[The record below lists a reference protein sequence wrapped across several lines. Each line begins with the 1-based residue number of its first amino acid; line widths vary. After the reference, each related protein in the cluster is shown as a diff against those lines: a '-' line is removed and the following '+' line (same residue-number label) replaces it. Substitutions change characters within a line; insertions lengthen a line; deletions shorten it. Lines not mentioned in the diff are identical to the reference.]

1 MTVAAKIREEIARIE
16 GEMDALKAKLKHNL
30 RDPAVV
36 SECNDK
42 LRQLH
47 TRLGVL
53 QKNLQRATL
62 AGP

>member
-1 MTVAAKIREEIARIE
+1 
-16 GEMDALKAKLKHNL
+16 MDQLKAMLKHNL
-30 RDPAVV
+30 RDQAIV

-47 TRLGVL
+47 TRLVEL

-62 AGP
+62 GRP

>member
-1 MTVAAKIREEIARIE
+1 MTVAARIREEIARIE
-16 GEMDALKAKLKHNL
+16 GEMDQLKATLKHNL
-30 RDPAVV
+30 GNPTVV

-47 TRLGVL
+47 TRLVVL

-62 AGP
+62 AGS

>member
-1 MTVAAKIREEIARIE
+1 MADKIREEIARIE
-16 GEMDALKAKLKHNL
+16 DEMDQLKARLKHNL

-47 TRLGVL
+47 SLLVVL

-62 AGP
+62 GGR